1 MTETSRLQSVRT
13 CNVNV
18 LDDVEHVVFVDLP
31 LLLRLQDVINGAL
44 EPVVV
49 HGLGARQLPAET
61 PTGHP
66 CEHIIWFLV
75 RVARCLSIKKGSCS
89 FWTDPIQQK

>member
-1 MTETSRLQSVRT
+1 VTETSTGFHDKPVRT

-18 LDDVEHVVFVDLP
+18 LDDVEHVVLVDLP

-49 HGLGARQLPAET
+49 HGLGAHQLPAET
-61 PTGHP
+61 PHHMIFSS
-66 CEHIIWFLV
+66 E
-75 RVARCLSIKKGSCS
+75 
-89 FWTDPIQQK
+89 